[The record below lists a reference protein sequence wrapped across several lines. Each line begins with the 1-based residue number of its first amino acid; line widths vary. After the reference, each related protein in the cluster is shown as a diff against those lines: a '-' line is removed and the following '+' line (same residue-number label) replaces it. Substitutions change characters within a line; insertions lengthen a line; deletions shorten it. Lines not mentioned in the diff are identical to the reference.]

1 MDRTEPVCPSNY
13 FLQKCYSI
21 LIFLQNGAGEDFY
34 SNYKS
39 KEQLYIEAK
48 HVLNMVEPYVSRN
61 VNGVSPPQTV
71 PRKPPRS
78 KHDPGLNVMRPP
90 SQEANQRVLIG
101 THMIAKQKSPEQT
114 LSKKVADQHSNGIS
128 IDFKQDYQSQL
139 QVVSTLKKQL
149 NDLELIET
157 EEINQLEL
165 ERTLLNAEFDCET
178 QKISKAKMK
187 IALLKHKETRLSGIY
202 EEFQKEFKMK
212 LNEATRRMAILE
224 SNLDTLQTLAIDD
237 HETELK
243 IQAIKEQLEIEK
255 KTFEDMEFHQMEES
269 AHKETERDELL
280 KEIKDLEKQVDNHE
294 QTLNEIDKQ
303 QKELLKNVRNDTDE
317 LELRRKQLTANLN
330 LEKDKMK
337 KIEQSMKKHQQKFQ
351 DFTEE
356 TESETDD
363 NESLNL
369 KGTELDARLS
379 RLALLDKT
387 QQEINQ
393 ISVATNSMSQQS
405 PRKFYRISSQNMKI
419 QLSTPV
425 DFDTLNSIGSEN
437 GSSSDVHT
445 ERYEFFARLK

>member
-1 MDRTEPVCPSNY
+1 M
-13 FLQKCYSI
+13 
-21 LIFLQNGAGEDFY
+21 NGAGEDFY

-48 HVLNMVEPYVSRN
+48 HVLNMVEPYTVSRN
-61 VNGVSPPQTV
+61 ANGVSPPQTV

-101 THMIAKQKSPEQT
+101 THMIKSQKSPEQT
-114 LSKKVADQHSNGIS
+114 LTKVQHSNGTHS
-128 IDFKQDYQSQL
+128 IASDNAEHFKQDYQAQL

-165 ERTLLNAEFDCET
+165 ERSLLNAEFDSET

-202 EEFQKEFKMK
+202 EEFQKEFKIK
-212 LNEATRRMAILE
+212 LNEATKRMVTLE
-224 SNLDTLQTLAIDD
+224 ENLDRLQMLAIND
-237 HETELK
+237 HETDCK

-255 KTFEDMEFHQMEES
+255 KTFEDMEFHQMEEA

-280 KEIKDLEKQVDNHE
+280 KEIKDLEKQVESHE
-294 QTLNEIDKQ
+294 STLTEIDKQ
-303 QKELLKNVRNDTDE
+303 QKELLKNVRNDTDK

-330 LEKDKMK
+330 CEKDKMK
-337 KIEQSMKKHQQKFQ
+337 LLEDKIKNQKFQ
-351 DFTEE
+351 DLLTAE

-369 KGTELDARLS
+369 RPNELDARLS

-393 ISVATNSMSQQS
+393 ISVATTCMSQQS
-405 PRKFYRISSQNMKI
+405 PGKFYRISSQNMKI
-419 QLSTPV
+419 PTLSTPL

-445 ERYEFFARLK
+445 ERYNFHHLLNHE